1 MRLGRSFLALA
12 LCMSSAAAAL
22 GQSEPGNGVLLASVS
37 ATSTSSL
44 IPAPQGT
51 NPEGAALPDSPSVEG
66 SSSTTVSAQPPA
78 VEQIRGAAW
87 KPLTG
92 QQRLILFWND
102 TYNSP
107 GAFLALS
114 ASALSDQITDTPA
127 AWSRAGNGYTRRFA
141 SGYGQLAARN
151 IIHEGLAGITG
162 QDPRYL
168 PCYCKGTLKRTGHAL
183 RMTVTTYNRNGHT
196 TLDVPKIA
204 GAYGSGMISTY
215 WYPHRT
221 YSPTVQGIQF
231 GHEEMGEVFIGNLV
245 DEFSPDWRRALHL
258 GSGSRASR

>member
-1 MRLGRSFLALA
+1 MRLCRSFLTLA
-12 LCMSSAAAAL
+12 LCISSAAAVL
-22 GQSEPGNGVLLASVS
+22 GQSHPGSEVLVA
-37 ATSTSSL
+37 STSVPS
-44 IPAPQGT
+44 APSHVGEPQVAT
-51 NPEGAALPDSPSVEG
+51 LPDGPSVDA
-66 SSSTTVSAQPPA
+66 SSSTSFSPQPPA

-114 ASALSDQITDTPA
+114 ASALASQMTDTPPE
-127 AWSRAGNGYTRRFA
+127 WSRAGNGYTRRFA
-141 SGYGQLAARN
+141 SGYGQLAVRN
-151 IIHEGLAGITG
+151 IIHEGLAGVTG

-183 RMTVTTYNRNGHT
+183 RMTFTTYNRNGHT

-215 WYPHRT
+215 WYPHRS
-221 YSPTVQGIQF
+221 YRPTVEGVQF

-245 DEFSPDWRRALHL
+245 DEFSADLRRTFHL
-258 GSGSRASR
+258 GSGSRAAR

>member
-1 MRLGRSFLALA
+1 MRLCRSFLILA
-12 LCMSSAAAAL
+12 LYMSSAAAVL
-22 GQSEPGNGVLLASVS
+22 GQSDPGSGILVASVS
-37 ATSTSSL
+37 VPSAPSL
-44 IPAPQGT
+44 MTEPQ
-51 NPEGAALPDSPSVEG
+51 EVALPDLPPVDV
-66 SSSTTVSAQPPA
+66 SSSTSPSPPPA

-92 QQRLILFWND
+92 QQRLILFWNN

-114 ASALSDQITDTPA
+114 ASALTDQMTNTPA

-151 IIHEGLAGITG
+151 IIHEGLAAVTG

-168 PCYCKGTLKRTGHAL
+168 PCYCKGALRRTGHAL
-183 RMTVTTYNRNGHT
+183 RMTFATYNRNGHT
-196 TLDVPKIA
+196 TLDLPKIA
-204 GAYGSGMISTY
+204 GSYGSGMISTY

-245 DEFSPDWRRALHL
+245 DEFSADLRRAFHL
-258 GSGSRASR
+258 GSGSRTAQ